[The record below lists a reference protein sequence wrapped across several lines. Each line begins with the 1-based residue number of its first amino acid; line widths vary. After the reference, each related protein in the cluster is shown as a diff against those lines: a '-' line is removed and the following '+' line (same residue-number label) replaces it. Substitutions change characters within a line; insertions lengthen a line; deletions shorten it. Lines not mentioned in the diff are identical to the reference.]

1 MRRVATITS
10 LAGGAALLLAGVCA
24 VDLFADKPASPGK
37 GTELAL
43 ASRSESA
50 AKLPVQQVVL
60 FNSGVGYFQREGDV
74 EGSCRIDLSF
84 PVQDINDML
93 KSLVL
98 QDLGGGQ
105 INAVSFDS
113 QAPIA
118 KTLHSFAV
126 DLSSNPTLGQILD
139 QARGEKIEVVL
150 QQSQTSQPG
159 TLTGT
164 IIGIEK
170 QKVPAGKDGALD
182 VEALNM
188 WCAEGMR
195 QVKLADT
202 QRIRFLNPVMETEF
216 RKALEVV
223 TLSHDV
229 QKKAVT
235 LNFKGD
241 GKRPVRVGYV
251 VENPIWKTSYR
262 LVLDKMKQPFLQG
275 WAVVENASDED
286 WNQVRMALVS
296 GRPISFRMD
305 LYQPLYVPRP
315 VVEPELFASLRPPTY
330 NGAMDSPAPV
340 PTAPSQPSSAM
351 RDAKMGGMGGGGF
364 GMNGTGLAL
373 GDNYALGAAG
383 AQGRPQAKE
392 LAQRLHER
400 LQLERGVS
408 EAATA
413 MKLGDAFQYVIDQPI
428 TLGRQKSAMLPVVNK
443 AVEGQRVS
451 IYNESVHRR
460 FPLLGLK
467 FKNTTGLPLTQGP
480 ITVFEGS
487 NYAGDSRILDLQP
500 NEERLL
506 SYAIDLGT
514 EVEAVP
520 SPQNGKVTQVRIQKG
535 ILFTTTRLRE
545 QKTYTLKNRSDADRV
560 VLVEHPYRPGFRL
573 TSSDKPLERA
583 EDVYRFQVNVKKGE
597 TTKLT
602 VGEEQ
607 DIQQSV
613 QLTNFDDNSI
623 RVLINDTACTPQ
635 VKKALQTAME
645 KKWALATTQQQIANT
660 QRELDAIKT
669 EQPRLRENLA
679 KIPGTDPLAKR
690 ILEKLNKQ
698 ETQIEEYDE
707 QIKKLNAKADEQRKD
722 YEGFLAALTIE

>member
-1 MRRVATITS
+1 MRRFHLVTALAGSAVLS
-10 LAGGAALLLAGVCA
+10 LAGVFSLDLL
-24 VDLFADKPASPGK
+24 ADKPGSLVAAPD
-37 GTELAL
+37 TRVAQ
-43 ASRSESA
+43 ASRTEMA
-50 AKLPVQQVVL
+50 GKLPVSQVVL
-60 FNSGVGYFQREGDV
+60 FNSGVGYFQREGEID
-74 EGSCRIDLSF
+74 GNCRIDLSF

-113 QAPIA
+113 QAPLQ

-126 DLSSNPTLGQILD
+126 DLSSNPTLAQILD

-159 TLTGT
+159 TIAGT

-170 QKVPAGKDGALD
+170 QKVPAGKDAA
-182 VEALNM
+182 VEVEQLNL

-195 QVKLADT
+195 QVKLGDV
-202 QRIRFLNPVMETEF
+202 QRIRFLNPVMESEF

-223 TLSHDV
+223 TLSHDT

-235 LNFKGD
+235 LNFAGE

-262 LVLDKMKQPFLQG
+262 LVLDKDKKPFLQG
-275 WAVVENASDED
+275 WAVVENATDED
-286 WNQVRMALVS
+286 WNGVRMALVS

-315 VVEPELFASLRPPTY
+315 VVEPELFASLRPLTY
-330 NGAMDSPAPV
+330 NGAMEKTPPPAPM
-340 PTAPSQPSSAM
+340 TAGMS
-351 RDAKMGGMGGGGF
+351 MGGAGGGRGGF
-364 GMNGTGLAL
+364 GDKAPSADMG
-373 GDNYALGAAG
+373 YALNRAVSRDEAKQL
-383 AQGRPQAKE
+383 ADQLGRRLE
-392 LAQRLHER
+392 LEK
-400 LQLERGVS
+400 GVS
-408 EAATA
+408 EAASA

-428 TLGRQKSAMLPVVNK
+428 TLNRQKSAMLPVVNK
-443 AVEGQRVS
+443 PVEGQRIS
-451 IYNESVHRR
+451 IYNERVHAR
-460 FPLLGLK
+460 FPLHGLK

-520 SPQNGKVTQVRIQKG
+520 HADNGKLTAVKIEKG
-535 ILFTTTRLRE
+535 IMITTTKLKESR
-545 QKTYTLKNRSDADRV
+545 TYTLKNRSDADRV
-560 VLVEHPYRPGFRL
+560 VLIEHPYRPDFRL
-573 TSSDKPLERA
+573 TSVEKPIERA
-583 EDVYRFQVNVKKGE
+583 EDVYRFQVSIKKGE
-597 TTKLT
+597 TVKQT
-602 VGEEQ
+602 VSEER
-607 DIQQSV
+607 DLQQTV
-613 QLTNFDDNSI
+613 QLTNFDDNQVRLI
-623 RVLINDTACTPQ
+623 INDVASSPQ

-645 KKWALATTQQQIANT
+645 KKQALAKTQQEVANA
-660 QRELDAIKT
+660 QRELNAIKQ
-669 EQPRLRENLA
+669 EQPRLRDNLA

-698 ETQIEEYDE
+698 ETQIEEFDE
-707 QIKKLNAKADEQRKD
+707 QIKKLNAKADEQRKG
-722 YEGFLAALTIE
+722 YEAYLAGLNIE